1 MLIKLIVLSQRGK
14 ENGYYFDG
22 ENYDVQKSVWDTLRD
37 LVPFVR
43 F

>member
-1 MLIKLIVLSQRGK
+1 MLIKLIVLSQRGQ